1 LAEPLA
7 FGARLPAIS
16 ETNTK
21 EPMKNQIVAYAT
33 FSKLGIDKLTAEFTS
48 RENSLR
54 RIFSE
59 LGKVFTAMIPQIP
72 TRGQTITA
80 YLKDKGIS
88 QGTIS
93 NAQYASNAFALVVNG
108 VITESRY
115 DSLTLRECQTI
126 SKVGAEKSTAAFANR
141 TQWRLELASL
151 EKYGMTLAEH
161 AADMAA
167 KEQSKATES
176 SAPAP
181 AETPAE
187 TPTTPAETEAEPEV
201 TATPTSTPAETP
213 ATPEN
218 VVAMPTNADPA
229 SVQSALQDRALV
241 LLGELDSILAQAA
254 DKTPILDL
262 IAAMVEM
269 HAAPKARKRK
279 AA

>member
-1 LAEPLA
+1 
-7 FGARLPAIS
+7 
-16 ETNTK
+16 
-21 EPMKNQIVAYAT
+21 MKNQIVAFAT
-33 FSKLGIDKLTAEFTS
+33 FSKLGIAKLTAEFVS
-48 RENSLR
+48 RDNSIR

-59 LGKVFTAMIPQIP
+59 LGKVFTAMIPQVP
-72 TRGQTITA
+72 RGQTITA
-80 YLKDKGIS
+80 YLKDKGVS

-93 NAQYASNAFALVVNG
+93 NAQYASNAFALVSNG

-115 DSLTLRECQTI
+115 DDLTLRECQTI

-151 EKYGMTLAEH
+151 EKFGMTLAEH

-167 KEQSKATES
+167 KEQSKATATES
-176 SAPAP
+176 AAPASD
-181 AETPAE
+181 ETPAE
-187 TPTTPAETEAEPEV
+187 TPSPAETTEV

-241 LLGELDSILAQAA
+241 LLGELDSILSQAP
-254 DKTPILDL
+254 DKTPLLDL
-262 IAAMVEM
+262 IAAMVET
-269 HAAPKARKRK
+269 HAAAPKARKRK

>member
-1 LAEPLA
+1 
-7 FGARLPAIS
+7 
-16 ETNTK
+16 
-21 EPMKNQIVAYAT
+21 MKNQIVAFAT
-33 FSKLGIDKLTAEFTS
+33 FSKLGIDKLTAEFTN

-59 LGKVFTAMIPQIP
+59 LGKVFTAMIPQVP
-72 TRGQTITA
+72 RGQTITA
-80 YLKDKGIS
+80 YLKEKGIS

-93 NAQYASNAFALVVNG
+93 NSQYASNAFALVVNG

-115 DSLTLRECQTI
+115 DDLTLRECQTI
-126 SKVGAEKSTAAFANR
+126 SKIGAEKATAAFANR
-141 TQWRLELASL
+141 TKWRLELASL
-151 EKYGMTLAEH
+151 EKFGMTLAEH
-161 AADMAA
+161 AADIAA

-176 SAPAP
+176 SAS
-181 AETPAE
+181 AETPSE
-187 TPTTPAETEAEPEV
+187 TPTPAETEAEPEV

-241 LLGELDSILAQAA
+241 LLGELDSILSQAP
-254 DKTPILDL
+254 DKTPLLDL
-262 IAAMVEM
+262 ITAMVET
-269 HAAPKARKRK
+269 HVAAPKARKRK

>member
-1 LAEPLA
+1 MKKPL
-7 FGARLPAIS
+7 
-16 ETNTK
+16 
-21 EPMKNQIVAYAT
+21 VATFAT

-48 RENSLR
+48 RDNSIR

-59 LGKVFTAMIPQIP
+59 LGKVFTAMIPQVP
-72 TRGQTITA
+72 RGQTITA

-115 DSLTLRECQTI
+115 DDLTLRECQTI
-126 SKVGAEKSTAAFANR
+126 SKIGAEKATQAFANR

-167 KEQSKATES
+167 KEQSKATATES
-176 SAPAP
+176 VAS
-181 AETPAE
+181 TPAE
-187 TPTTPAETEAEPEV
+187 SPATDTNTEVSAEPS
-201 TATPTSTPAETP
+201 STPAETP

-218 VVAMPTNADPA
+218 VVAMTTDADPA

-241 LLGELDSILAQAA
+241 LLSELDSILGQAP
-254 DKTPILDL
+254 DKAPLLEL
-262 IAAMVEM
+262 IAAMVET

>member
-1 LAEPLA
+1 
-7 FGARLPAIS
+7 
-16 ETNTK
+16 
-21 EPMKNQIVAYAT
+21 MKNQIVAFAT
-33 FSKLGIDKLTAEFTS
+33 FSKLGIAKLTAEFVS
-48 RENSLR
+48 RDNSIR

-59 LGKVFTAMIPQIP
+59 LGKVFTAMIPQVP
-72 TRGQTITA
+72 RGQTITA
-80 YLKDKGIS
+80 YLKDKGVS

-93 NAQYASNAFALVVNG
+93 NAQYASNAFALVSNG

-115 DSLTLRECQTI
+115 DDLTLRECQTI

-151 EKYGMTLAEH
+151 EKFGMTLAEH

-167 KEQSKATES
+167 KEQSKATATES
-176 SAPAP
+176 AAPASD
-181 AETPAE
+181 ETPAE
-187 TPTTPAETEAEPEV
+187 TPSPAETTEV

-241 LLGELDSILAQAA
+241 LLGELDSILSQAP
-254 DKTPILDL
+254 DKTPLLDL
-262 IAAMVEM
+262 IAAMVET
-269 HAAPKARKRK
+269 HVAAPKARKRK

>member
-1 LAEPLA
+1 MKKPL
-7 FGARLPAIS
+7 
-16 ETNTK
+16 
-21 EPMKNQIVAYAT
+21 VATFAT

-48 RENSLR
+48 RDNSIR

-59 LGKVFTAMIPQIP
+59 LGKVFTAMIPQVP
-72 TRGQTITA
+72 RGQTITA

-115 DSLTLRECQTI
+115 DDLTLRECQTI
-126 SKVGAEKSTAAFANR
+126 SKIGAEKATQAFANR

-167 KEQSKATES
+167 KEQSKATATES
-176 SAPAP
+176 VAS
-181 AETPAE
+181 TPAE
-187 TPTTPAETEAEPEV
+187 SPATDTNTEVSAE
-201 TATPTSTPAETP
+201 PTSTPAETP

-218 VVAMPTNADPA
+218 VVTMTTEADPA

-241 LLGELDSILAQAA
+241 LLSELDSILGQAP
-254 DKTPILDL
+254 DKAPLLEL
-262 IAAMVEM
+262 IAAMVET

>member
-1 LAEPLA
+1 
-7 FGARLPAIS
+7 
-16 ETNTK
+16 
-21 EPMKNQIVAYAT
+21 MKKQNIVATFAT
-33 FSKLGIDKLTAEFTS
+33 FSKLGIDKLTAEFVS
-48 RENSLR
+48 RDNSIR

-59 LGKVFTAMIPQIP
+59 LGKVFTAMIPQVP
-72 TRGQTITA
+72 RGQTITA

-93 NAQYASNAFALVVNG
+93 NAQYASNAFALVNTG
-108 VITESRY
+108 VIPESRY
-115 DSLTLRECQTI
+115 DDLTLRECQTI

-167 KEQSKATES
+167 KEQSKATATES
-176 SAPAP
+176 VASAS

-187 TPTTPAETEAEPEV
+187 TPQTPAETEAEPEV
-201 TATPTSTPAETP
+201 SAEPTSTPAETP

-241 LLGELDSILAQAA
+241 LLGELDSILAQAP
-254 DKTPILDL
+254 DKTPLLEL
-262 IAAMVEM
+262 IAAMVET
-269 HAAPKARKRK
+269 HAAAPKARKRK

>member
-1 LAEPLA
+1 
-7 FGARLPAIS
+7 
-16 ETNTK
+16 
-21 EPMKNQIVAYAT
+21 MKNQIVAFAT
-33 FSKLGIDKLTAEFTS
+33 FSKLGIAKLTAEFVS
-48 RENSLR
+48 RDNSIR

-59 LGKVFTAMIPQIP
+59 LGKVFTAMIPQVP
-72 TRGQTITA
+72 RGQTITA
-80 YLKDKGIS
+80 YLKDKGVS

-93 NAQYASNAFALVVNG
+93 NAQYASNAFALVSNG
-108 VITESRY
+108 VIPESRY
-115 DSLTLRECQTI
+115 DDLTLRECQTI

-151 EKYGMTLAEH
+151 EKFGMTLAEH

-167 KEQSKATES
+167 KEQSKATATES
-176 SAPAP
+176 VAPAS

-187 TPTTPAETEAEPEV
+187 TPSPAETTEV

-241 LLGELDSILAQAA
+241 LLGELDSILSQAP
-254 DKTPILDL
+254 DKTPLLDL
-262 IAAMVEM
+262 IAAMVET
-269 HAAPKARKRK
+269 HVAAPKARKRK

>member
-1 LAEPLA
+1 
-7 FGARLPAIS
+7 
-16 ETNTK
+16 
-21 EPMKNQIVAYAT
+21 MKNQIVAYAT
-33 FSKLGIDKLTAEFTS
+33 FSKLGIDKLTAEFVS
-48 RENSLR
+48 RDNSIR

-115 DSLTLRECQTI
+115 DDLTLRECQII
-126 SKVGAEKSTAAFANR
+126 SKYGAEKATAAFANR

-151 EKYGMTLAEH
+151 DKFGMTLAEH

-167 KEQSKATES
+167 KEQSKATATD
-176 SAPAP
+176 SAAS
-181 AETPAE
+181 ASATPAE
-187 TPTTPAETEAEPEV
+187 TPQTPAETEAEPEV
-201 TATPTSTPAETP
+201 TAEPTSTPAETP

-241 LLGELDSILAQAA
+241 LLGELDSILAQAP
-254 DKTPILDL
+254 DKTPLLEL
-262 IAAMVEM
+262 IAAMVET
-269 HAAPKARKRK
+269 HAAAPKARRRK

>member
-1 LAEPLA
+1 
-7 FGARLPAIS
+7 
-16 ETNTK
+16 
-21 EPMKNQIVAYAT
+21 MKNQIVAFAT
-33 FSKLGIDKLTAEFTS
+33 FSKLGIAKLTAEFTN

-59 LGKVFTAMIPQIP
+59 LGKVFTAMIPQVP
-72 TRGQTITA
+72 RGQTITA
-80 YLKDKGIS
+80 YLKEKGIS

-93 NAQYASNAFALVVNG
+93 NSQYASNAFALVVNG
-108 VITESRY
+108 VIPESRY
-115 DSLTLRECQTI
+115 DDLTLRECQTI
-126 SKVGAEKSTAAFANR
+126 SKVGAEKATAAFANR
-141 TQWRLELASL
+141 TKWRLELASL
-151 EKYGMTLAEH
+151 EKFGMTLAEH

-167 KEQSKATES
+167 KDQSKAAEPVA
-176 SAPAP
+176 SAA

-187 TPTTPAETEAEPEV
+187 TPDETPAETEAEPEV

-213 ATPEN
+213 AAPEN

-241 LLGELDSILAQAA
+241 LLGELDSILAQAP
-254 DKTPILDL
+254 DKAPLLEL
-262 IAAMVEM
+262 IAAMVET